1 MPITGTD
8 MVTVKLHWPWKGP
21 VVDLRLGR
29 ASDVAIPAAFVVRSS
44 SGVKK
49 GIAAGKRTPVSLPPM
64 GPQAGIFASA
74 APVPKT
80 FTNPL
85 AGDATP
91 AVSPEVAQFLG
102 DLCRQLAL
110 GDLLEP
116 DQKVFLERLAGLVGQ
131 GRARLD
137 QLLES
142 IWKMLSGDFL
152 HRAESLGAVS
162 RKVIRDDHCYTRI
175 DADFSN
181 SDILRLLGPLLTV
194 LLAIQFKAPHLP
206 PLVGDGKSDT
216 AIFLPTW
223 KTLMA
228 LYRPHMADVVWIAKQ
243 LDMDALIPFL
253 EADRATILVP
263 VDFLQ
268 KWLIDLDAVVHP
280 MVFVIYEL
288 YHAIRSTKSLPEHDA
303 VTPKLRRIDA
313 LWELLEL
320 DLAMRAIQ
328 AGATVRIEEGV
339 IVMTADIGNRKISGL
354 MTPILHA
361 MRGVKKKMGDIF
373 SARLEKKTWVFELR
387 RWSQVR
393 DATTLPKGERLHDYL
408 RTLYVNVVGLT
419 ETFDRHPLAD
429 AWETVAKGE

>member
-1 MPITGTD
+1 MPITGTV
-8 MVTVKLHWPWKGP
+8 MVTVKLQWPLKGP
-21 VVDLRLGR
+21 VGDLRFGR
-29 ASDVAIPAAFVVRSS
+29 ASDVAIPAAFAVRRSP
-44 SGVKK
+44 GVKPLK
-49 GIAAGKRTPVSLPPM
+49 GMAAGTHSPVSLPPL

-80 FTNPL
+80 SATPL
-85 AGDATP
+85 TGDATP

-102 DLCRQLAL
+102 DLHRQLAL

-116 DQKVFLERLAGLVGQ
+116 DQKMFLERLAGLVGQ
-131 GRARLD
+131 GRATLD

-152 HRAESLGAVS
+152 HRAESLGALS

-181 SDILRLLGPLLTV
+181 TDLLRFLGPLLTV

-206 PLVGDGKSDT
+206 PLVGDGKSAT
-216 AIFLPTW
+216 TIFLPTW

-228 LYRPHMADVVWIAKQ
+228 LYRPHMADVTWIAEK

-280 MVFVIYEL
+280 MVFVVYEL
-288 YHAIRSTKSLPEHDA
+288 YHAIRSTKSIPEHDA
-303 VTPKLRRIDA
+303 ITSKLRRIDA
-313 LWELLEL
+313 
-320 DLAMRAIQ
+320 RHP
-328 AGATVRIEEGV
+328 GRCHC
-339 IVMTADIGNRKISGL
+339 
-354 MTPILHA
+354 PH
-361 MRGVKKKMGDIF
+361 RGGCDRHDGGF
-373 SARLEKKTWVFELR
+373 R
-387 RWSQVR
+387 Q
-393 DATTLPKGERLHDYL
+393 PK
-408 RTLYVNVVGLT
+408 
-419 ETFDRHPLAD
+419 DRHPHDSHPACH
-429 AWETVAKGE
+429 AEGEEENGRHIFDPSG